1 MTWLL
6 KLYPPRWRRRYGKE
20 FVALI
25 ASQRFSF
32 VTVLD
37 IIGGAIDAWTQ
48 PQPHLAARAAAQS
61 EGDTIMVAKLM
72 RLRCAG
78 HGAKPTTADGMK
90 GAGVTLAGTILSVL
104 VATWMHRQSV
114 DPVYTQTLMSS
125 GWLIAFVV
133 SMPYTALKGW
143 PGRTQAIFIGVLL
156 TAVVSLLFGGA
167 WINVRG

>member
-32 VTVLD
+32 RTVLD

-48 PQPHLAARAAAQS
+48 PQSHLAAGAVARS
-61 EGDTIMVAKLM
+61 EGDTIMLAKQM
-72 RLRCAG
+72 RLRSAG
-78 HGAKPTTADGMK
+78 CGEKPTTADSVK
-90 GAGVTLAGTILSVL
+90 GAGVILGGSALSVL
-104 VATWMHRQSV
+104 VATWMHRRSV
-114 DPVYTQTLMSS
+114 DPIYTQTLMSS

-133 SMPYTALKGW
+133 SMPYTTLKGW
-143 PGRTQAIFIGVLL
+143 PARTQAIFIGALL
-156 TAVVSLLFGGA
+156 VAVVSLVFGGV
-167 WINVRG
+167 WINSK

>member
-25 ASQRFSF
+25 ASQPFSF

-48 PQPHLAARAAAQS
+48 PQSHLADRAAAQS
-61 EGDTIMVAKLM
+61 EGDTIMLAKLM

-78 HGAKPTTADGMK
+78 HGTTPTTADAVK
-90 GAGVTLAGTILSVL
+90 GAGVILAGTALSVL
-104 VATWMHRQSV
+104 VARWMQRHSV
-114 DPVYTQTLMSS
+114 DAVYTQTLMSS

-133 SMPYTALKGW
+133 AMPYTTLKGW
-143 PGRTQAIFIGVLL
+143 PGRTQAIFIAVLL
-156 TAVVSLLFGGA
+156 MMVVSLVLGGA
-167 WINVRG
+167 WINSR

>member
-6 KLYPPRWRRRYGKE
+6 KLYPPRWRRRYGRE

-48 PQPHLAARAAAQS
+48 PQSHLAAQA
-61 EGDTIMVAKLM
+61 EGDTIMLARLM
-72 RLRCAG
+72 RLRSAG
-78 HGAKPTTADGMK
+78 HGAKPTTADAVK
-90 GAGVTLAGTILSVL
+90 GAGVILAGTALSVV
-104 VATWMHRQSV
+104 VATWMHRRSV

-125 GWLIAFVV
+125 GWLIAVV
-133 SMPYTALKGW
+133 LSMPYTTLKGW
-143 PGRTQAIFIGVLL
+143 PGRTQAIFMGVLL
-156 TAVVSLLFGGA
+156 MAVVSLVLGGA
-167 WINVRG
+167 WINSR

>member
-37 IIGGAIDAWTQ
+37 IIGGAIDAWTK

-61 EGDTIMVAKLM
+61 EGDTIMLAKQM

-78 HGAKPTTADGMK
+78 YGEKPTTADAVK
-90 GAGVTLAGTILSVL
+90 GAGVILAGSALSVG
-104 VATWMHRQSV
+104 VASWMQRRAV

-125 GWLIAFVV
+125 GWLIAFVA
-133 SMPYTALKGW
+133 SMPYTTLKGW
-143 PGRTQAIFIGVLL
+143 PARTQAIFIGVLL
-156 TAVVSLLFGGA
+156 IAVVSLLFGGV
-167 WINVRG
+167 WINSR

>member
-6 KLYPPRWRRRYGKE
+6 RLYPARWRRRYGEE
-20 FVALI
+20 FLALI
-25 ASQRFSF
+25 APQRFSF

-48 PQPHLAARAAAQS
+48 PQSHLAARAAQS
-61 EGDTIMVAKLM
+61 EGDTTMLAKMM

-78 HGAKPTTADGMK
+78 YGAKATTYDGLK
-90 GAGVTLAGTILSVL
+90 GAGVMLGGTLLSVL
-104 VATWMHRQSV
+104 VARWMQRQSV

-133 SMPYTALKGW
+133 SMPYTTLKGW
-143 PGRTQAIFIGVLL
+143 PGRTQAIFISALL
-156 TAVVSLLFGGA
+156 MLVVFLALGGA
-167 WINVRG
+167 WISRW

>member
-25 ASQRFSF
+25 APQRFSL

-37 IIGGAIDAWTQ
+37 IIGGAIDAWIQ
-48 PQPHLAARAAAQS
+48 PQSHLASRAAAQS
-61 EGDTIMVAKLM
+61 EGDTIMLARVM

-78 HGAKPTTADGMK
+78 HGAKPTTADAMK
-90 GAGVTLAGTILSVL
+90 GAGVTLAGTALSVV
-104 VATWMHRQSV
+104 VATWMQRQSV
-114 DPVYTQTLMSS
+114 DPVYTQTLMSG

-133 SMPYTALKGW
+133 SMPYTTLKGW
-143 PGRTQAIFIGVLL
+143 PGRTQAIFVGVLSMV
-156 TAVVSLLFGGA
+156 VVSLVFGGT
-167 WINVRG
+167 WINSQ